1 MMREG
6 FSIARCTVE
15 RLMREMGLQA
25 VIRSRPVRTTIG
37 DGATPCSLDHVNRKF
52 YAPVSPFAVCLIP
65 LR

>member
-1 MMREG
+1 
-6 FSIARCTVE
+6 
-15 RLMREMGLQA
+15 MREMGLQA